1 MKRLLR
7 LARYWRP
14 ALVAT
19 LWLSPV
25 LALAAGLIATTH
37 FVDETPFTLSELIT
51 TTIVFLAG
59 AIYGGTLLL
68 ERDEF
73 EAERGA
79 TPRRHAT
86 VATRAFEARKP
97 AGRV

>member
-73 EAERGA
+73 EATTDEECDCPYCHHDDPA
-79 TPRRHAT
+79 RR
-86 VATRAFEARKP
+86 
-97 AGRV
+97 AG